1 MFEQKTSL
9 PLNEKYN
16 DRGNQERSGKLSRVL
31 RALVLVVLI
40 CVLYL
45 SRWKAGKT
53 SSQSSL
59 ETISDAACPSV
70 KKLVPYGDGLL
81 GLDQFR
87 TPEYRNYSL
96 LAWSGAVK
104 IPTENFDDLGEVGE
118 DPRWDIFYDMVDYVL
133 KTFPQ
138 VSSKTKVEHVN
149 THGLI
154 FTLEGSNAELKPL
167 LLTGHLDVVP
177 VPHETLHKW
186 THPPFDGVFDGEYLW
201 GRGSSDC
208 KNVVIGIL
216 EALERLLDQ
225 GFKPQR
231 TLIIAFGFDE
241 ETSGHRGAS
250 NIAKALLDKWGP
262 KSIYMIVDEGTV
274 GIADI
279 YGTKFALP
287 GTGEKG
293 YVDINV
299 DLIMDGGH
307 SSVPPRHTAIGIISQ
322 LVIEIE
328 KSEYNLDIS
337 PSNPFYY
344 QLQCEAKYAT
354 LMDEKLRKDIL
365 NIDKDSKSK
374 NSVLETLGKDPQ
386 VKFLVST
393 SQAVDIIYGGVK
405 INALPEKVTV
415 KINHRV
421 SYESSLEEVKKKI
434 LSLAS
439 RIANGSN
446 LNLEAYG
453 QTLINNVG
461 AKGKFEIST
470 DSELIPAPLT
480 SNINNPSWHLLGGT
494 IKNVFEDYADYHG
507 GERSEIF
514 LSPSSLTGNTDT
526 KYYWDLTDNI
536 YRFDPI
542 RQNKSFNVH
551 TVDERVALD
560 AHIEG
565 VAFYY
570 QLIRNFDSYLGN

>member
-1 MFEQKTSL
+1 MFEKGISL
-9 PLNEKYN
+9 SLNEKHDDYGSQKRN
-16 DRGNQERSGKLSRVL
+16 GRLSRAF
-31 RALVLVVLI
+31 RALVFAILVCL
-40 CVLYL
+40 LYI
-45 SRWKAGKT
+45 SRWKTGER
-53 SSQSSL
+53 SSQFSL
-59 ETISDAACPSV
+59 ETNSEAACPSV

-87 TPEYRNYSL
+87 TPDYRNYSL
-96 LAWSGAVK
+96 LVWAGAVK
-104 IPTENFDDLGEVGE
+104 IPTENFDDLGEIGE
-118 DPRWDIFYDMVDYVL
+118 DPRWNIFYDMVDYIL

-138 VSSKTKVEHVN
+138 VSSKAKVEHAN

-177 VPHETLHKW
+177 VPHETLDKW

-225 GFKPQR
+225 GFKPRR

-262 KSIYMIVDEGTV
+262 KSIYMMVDEGL
-274 GIADI
+274 GLGEI

-299 DLIMDGGH
+299 DLFMDGGH

-322 LVIEIE
+322 LVNEIE
-328 KSEYNLDIS
+328 KTEYNLDVS
-337 PSNPFYY
+337 PKNPFYY
-344 QLQCEAKYAT
+344 QLQCEAKYAA
-354 LMDEKLRKDIL
+354 LMDERLRKDII
-365 NIDKDSKSK
+365 NIDKNPKSK
-374 NSVLETLGKDPQ
+374 KNVLKTLGEDPRS
-386 VKFLVST
+386 KFLVST

-421 SYESSLEEVKKKI
+421 SYESSLEEVKTKI
-434 LSLAS
+434 LNLAS
-439 RIANGSN
+439 QIAKEKV
-446 LNLEAYG
+446 LDLEAYG
-453 QTLINNVG
+453 EIFIDDGG
-461 AKGKFEIST
+461 AKGKFVISS
-470 DSELIPAPLT
+470 DSELSTAPLT
-480 SNINNPSWHLLGGT
+480 SIDSPSWQLLGGT
-494 IKNVFEDYADYHG
+494 IRNVFEDFTDYADTN
-507 GERSEIF
+507 SEVF

-526 KYYWDLTDNI
+526 RYYWNLTDNI
-536 YRFDPI
+536 YRFGPT
-542 RQNKSFNVH
+542 RQGKSYNAH

-570 QLIRNFDSYLGN
+570 QLIRNSDNFPDN

>member
-1 MFEQKTSL
+1 MFEQDISL
-9 PLNEKYN
+9 PLNETHN
-16 DRGNQERSGKLSRVL
+16 DYMNEKRSGKLFRVL
-31 RALVLVVLI
+31 RAFVFVVLI
-40 CVLYL
+40 CVLFL
-45 SRWKAGKT
+45 SQWKRGKR
-53 SSQSSL
+53 SSQLSL

-154 FTLEGSNAELKPL
+154 LTLEGLKAELKPL
-167 LLTGHLDVVP
+167 LLTGHFDVVP
-177 VPHETLHKW
+177 VPHETLDKW

-250 NIAKALLDKWGP
+250 NIAKALLDKLGS
-262 KSIYMIVDEGTV
+262 KSIYMMVDEGL
-274 GIADI
+274 GLGEI

-322 LVIEIE
+322 LVNEIE
-328 KSEYNLDIS
+328 KTEYNLDVS
-337 PSNPFYY
+337 PKNPFYY

-354 LMDEKLRKDIL
+354 LMDERLRKDII
-365 NIDKDSKSK
+365 NIDKDPKSK
-374 NSVLETLGKDPQ
+374 ENILKTLDKDPRT
-386 VKFLVST
+386 KFLAST
-393 SQAVDIIYGGVK
+393 SQAVDIVYGGVK

-421 SYESSLEEVKKKI
+421 SYESSLEEVKTKI
-434 LSLAS
+434 LNLAS
-439 RIANGSN
+439 QIAKEKV
-446 LNLEAYG
+446 LDLEAYG
-453 QTLINNVG
+453 ETFIDNG
-461 AKGKFEIST
+461 AAKGKFEISS
-470 DSELIPAPLT
+470 DSELRTAPLT
-480 SNINNPSWHLLGGT
+480 SIDSPSWHLLGGT
-494 IKNVFEDYADYHG
+494 IKNVFEDFADYA
-507 GERSEIF
+507 GENSEVF

-526 KYYWDLTDNI
+526 RYYWNLTDNI
-536 YRFDPI
+536 YRFGPT
-542 RQNKSFNVH
+542 RQGKSYNAH

-570 QLIRNFDSYLGN
+570 QLIRNSDNFPDN

>member
-1 MFEQKTSL
+1 MFEQDISL
-9 PLNEKYN
+9 PLNETHN
-16 DRGNQERSGKLSRVL
+16 DYMNEKRSGKLFRVL
-31 RALVLVVLI
+31 RAFVFVVLI
-40 CVLYL
+40 CVLFL
-45 SRWKAGKT
+45 SQWKRGKR
-53 SSQSSL
+53 SSQLSL

-154 FTLEGSNAELKPL
+154 LTLEGLKAELKPL
-167 LLTGHLDVVP
+167 LLTGHFDVVP
-177 VPHETLHKW
+177 VPHETLDKW

-250 NIAKALLDKWGP
+250 NIAKALLDKLGP
-262 KSIYMIVDEGTV
+262 KSIYMMVDEGL
-274 GIADI
+274 GLGEI

-293 YVDINV
+293 YVDVNV

-322 LVIEIE
+322 LVNEIE
-328 KSEYNLDIS
+328 KTEYNLDVS
-337 PSNPFYY
+337 PKNPFYY

-354 LMDEKLRKDIL
+354 LMDERLRKDII
-365 NIDKDSKSK
+365 NIDKDPKSK
-374 NSVLETLGKDPQ
+374 ENILKTLDKDPRT
-386 VKFLVST
+386 KFLAST
-393 SQAVDIIYGGVK
+393 SQAVDIVYGGVK

-421 SYESSLEEVKKKI
+421 SYESSLEEVKTKI
-434 LSLAS
+434 LNLAS
-439 RIANGSN
+439 QIAKEKV
-446 LNLEAYG
+446 LDLEAYG
-453 QTLINNVG
+453 ETFIDNG
-461 AKGKFEIST
+461 AAKGKFEISS
-470 DSELIPAPLT
+470 DSELRTAPLT
-480 SNINNPSWHLLGGT
+480 SIDSPSWHLLGGT
-494 IKNVFEDYADYHG
+494 IKNVFEDFADYA
-507 GERSEIF
+507 GENSEVF

-526 KYYWDLTDNI
+526 RYYWNLTDNI
-536 YRFDPI
+536 YRFGPT
-542 RQNKSFNVH
+542 RQGKSYNAH

-570 QLIRNFDSYLGN
+570 QLIRNSDNFPDN